1 MEQQQTANVIKIRP
15 AEMELA
21 QPSFQPSVQSAP
33 ANVYIQEVQAQS
45 YSQDRMSW
53 SFRSPSANLLC
64 SPLVEG
70 VFRVIVKTPYKLS
83 KADGIG
89 PLIGAF
95 DNNRVAGARIS
106 PGLGIAG
113 GARELALLAVPERG
127 YGYRQLMSFG
137 SGNVF

>member
-1 MEQQQTANVIKIRP
+1 MDQQTANVIKIRP

-21 QPSFQPSVQSAP
+21 QPSFQPSVQSCP
-33 ANVYIQEVQAQS
+33 SNVYIQEVQAQS
-45 YSQDRMSW
+45 YSADRMSW

-89 PLIGAF
+89 PLLGAF
-95 DNNRVAGARIS
+95 DNNAVAGARIH
-106 PGLGIAG
+106 PAIGIAG
-113 GARELALLAVPERG
+113 GARALALLAERIWIP
-127 YGYRQLMSFG
+127 SA
-137 SGNVF
+137 NVFWEWKLRNERV